1 MVMEPADLRDLNDRA
16 AGRRL
21 RRPRQGRVL
30 VQGEVR
36 PALVIIGHEL
46 SERAS
51 KGSFIPHDDVIE
63 ALLPQRNDQALHE
76 WILPR

>member
-1 MVMEPADLRDLNDRA
+1 MVMEPVDMRDLKDRP
-16 AGRRL
+16 AGRQV
-21 RRPRQGRVL
+21 RRPRLGRVL

-36 PALVIIGHEL
+36 PPLVIVGQEL
-46 SERAS
+46 FERAS
-51 KGSFIPHDDVIE
+51 KGPLIPHDDVIE